1 MNTRPIVALAC
12 AVAVMAAVG
21 LSGCEGQHAASYVA
35 SAKSYMAKGD
45 YKAAA
50 IEAKNALQKEP
61 GSGEARLVLARAL
74 LDGGDAAGAETEARK
89 AIDAKVAKDDVY
101 PVLAW
106 ALVRQGEYAKA
117 TKELSGEKLT
127 RPEARADLAIALAA
141 AQSSEGDIAK
151 AQSELDAA
159 LVDAPGSTRA
169 LLLKAEL
176 AARTGDTAGATKYID
191 AVLKDA
197 PENTE
202 ALLMK
207 AEMQLAERHVDDAQK
222 LLEQAI
228 AAHPNDVAPR
238 AALVSLAVATSKP
251 DMAKEQVAKMKEVA
265 PQDLRTLYD
274 DALVAF
280 VLGDMAHARDVTQRL
295 LAARPDNMQT
305 LLLSGLVDVQL
316 ASYASAEEK
325 LRRVVQRIPSA
336 LVARRALALA
346 YLRTGRPANALETL
360 QPVMSTASNDPTL
373 LRIAGEA
380 YLAQGKATEAEAVY
394 ERANSLDKS
403 NVASQVRLAQVR
415 FAAGD
420 ASRGFSDLEAL
431 SANDASAGQ
440 AEMALFA
447 AHLKRRE
454 FDQALAI
461 VDQIEKR
468 DPKNAAGAEN
478 LRGIVYLSKRDLAN
492 ARLHFEKALEIQP
505 DFYPAAQ
512 SLATLDIQEGK
523 LQAARDRYDRL
534 LAKNPKNDQLLI
546 ASAQLLELSGAPADQ
561 VRAALDKA
569 VAANPTSV
577 AARNARVVF
586 ELRHRDGKA
595 ALAAA
600 QAALAAAPNTPQ
612 LVELVANAQLLNGDM
627 HQAVE
632 TLTQLAKLQPQ
643 NPLVLLRLADLQTRL
658 KDYPAAIDNERK
670 ALALQPGLAAA
681 WGSLAKTYL
690 AAGKADSALDEAR
703 KLQKEHPDKAI
714 GYALEAAIFGAQ
726 KKWPDAIAAYHAAFK
741 RENTPILALGNYM
754 ALRSAGRTD
763 EAGKFAAQWIKDHP
777 QDPTLIEVRAEQAQQ
792 QKDYGAAVSGY
803 KRVLEINPDNIAAL
817 NNLAWVLTEQG
828 KPEALEYAERAHRLA
843 PFNPNILDTLGWTAA
858 RTGDPKRGAQ
868 LLKMAS
874 ALAPQENEIRLHL
887 AKALMDAG
895 DKAGAKQALTELSKL
910 DKDSPLRIEAEKLLA
925 TL

>member
-1 MNTRPIVALAC
+1 MNTRPIVSLAC
-12 AVAVMAAVG
+12 ATALAAALG
-21 LSGCEGQHAASYVA
+21 LYGCEGQHAASYIA

-61 GSGEARLVLARAL
+61 GNGEARLLLARAL

-89 AIDAKVAKDDVY
+89 AIDANVAKDDVD

-117 TKELSGEKLT
+117 TKELSGEKLS
-127 RPEARADLAIALAA
+127 RPETRADLAIALAA
-141 AQSSEGDIAK
+141 AQSAQGDTAK

-159 LVDAPGSTRA
+159 LADAPGNAKA
-169 LLLKAEL
+169 LLLKAQL
-176 AARTGDTAGATKYID
+176 VSRSGDVAGANKYID

-197 PENTE
+197 PQNID

-207 AEMQLAERHVDDAQK
+207 AELQVAERRVDDAQK

-228 AAHPNDVAPR
+228 TAHPNDVAPR
-238 AALVSLAVATSKP
+238 AALVSLAVATGKP
-251 DMAKEQVAKMKEVA
+251 DLAKAQVAKMKEVA
-265 PQDLRTLYD
+265 PRDLRTLYD

-280 VLGDMAHARDVTQRL
+280 VLGDTAHARDVTQRL

-305 LLLSGLVDVQL
+305 LMLSGLVDVQL

-325 LRRVVQRIPSA
+325 LRRVVQRVPDAII
-336 LVARRALALA
+336 ARRALAVT
-346 YLRTGRPANALETL
+346 YLRTGRPGNALETL
-360 QPVMSTASNDPTL
+360 QPVMSIASNDPTL

-380 YLAQGKATEAEAVY
+380 YLAQGKATEAESAY
-394 ERANSLDKS
+394 EHANSLDKT

-415 FAAGD
+415 FATGD

-431 SANDASAGQ
+431 SKNDASAGQ
-440 AEMALFA
+440 ADMALFA

-468 DPKNAAGAEN
+468 DPKNAAMAEN
-478 LRGIVYLSKRDLAN
+478 LRGIVYLSKRDLAK
-492 ARLHFEKALEIQP
+492 ARLHFEKALEIQT
-505 DFYPAAQ
+505 DFYPAAA

-534 LAKNPKNDQLLI
+534 LAKNPKSVELLI
-546 ASAQLLELSGAPADQ
+546 ASAQLTELSGAPPDQ

-577 AARNARVVF
+577 TARNARVLF
-586 ELRHRDGKA
+586 EFRHRDGKA
-595 ALAAA
+595 AVAAA
-600 QAALAAAPNTPQ
+600 QAGLNAVPNTPQ
-612 LVELVANAQLLNGDM
+612 LVDLLANAQLLNGDL
-627 HQAVE
+627 HQAVD

-643 NPLVLLRLADLQTRL
+643 NPLVPLRLAELQTRL
-658 KDYPAAIDNERK
+658 KDYQAAIDNERK
-670 ALALQPGLAAA
+670 ALALQPGLSQA
-681 WGSLAKTYL
+681 WGALAKTYL
-690 AAGKADSALDEAR
+690 VQGKVDAALAEAR
-703 KLQKEHPDKAI
+703 RLQKEQPDKAI
-714 GYALEAAIFGAQ
+714 GYALEAEIFGGE
-726 KKWPDAIAAYHAAFK
+726 KKWDDALAAYHAALK
-741 RENTPILALGNYM
+741 RENAPLLAFRVYATLE
-754 ALRSAGRTD
+754 AAGRSS
-763 EAGKFAAQWIKDHP
+763 EAAQWAAQWIKDHP
-777 QDPTLIEVRAEQAQQ
+777 QDPTLVQALAERDQQ
-792 QKDYGAAVSGY
+792 RKDYGAAVTGY
-803 KRVLEINPDNIAAL
+803 KRVLAIDPDNIGAL

-828 KPEALEYAERAHRLA
+828 KPDALGYAEQAHRLA
-843 PFNPNILDTLGWTAA
+843 PLNPNVLDTLGWTAS

-874 ALAPQENEIRLHL
+874 ALAPQDSEIRLHL
-887 AKALMDAG
+887 AKALVDAG

-910 DKDSPLRIEAEKLLA
+910 DKDSPVRIEAEKLLA